1 MHPLL
6 TAPLVAGPSQHWDQ
20 DYDNYG
26 NQGYGNYGNY
36 GYNNQGYGG
45 YGGGYDY
52 SGYNNYYGG
61 YGDYDSES
69 CFWNRERERDVKSGL
84 FLLCNGN
91 VVNVFYKCPFRSG
104 GRIRQ
109 VAAARRSPEQLQTV
123 LTSRHGTHL
132 FQEGTRQP
140 RLRTA
145 GHSQ

>member
-1 MHPLL
+1 MVS
-6 TAPLVAGPSQHWDQ
+6 LVAGPSQHWDQ

-69 CFWNRERERDVKSGL
+69 CFWNREKDVKCGI
-84 FLLCNGN
+84 FLCYGN
-91 VVNVFYKCPFRSG
+91 VDNIFYKMSVQ
-104 GRIRQ
+104 IRR
-109 VAAARRSPEQLQTV
+109 ADTA
-123 LTSRHGTHL
+123 SRHDEAATRTATNRINAMAWPHL
-132 FQEGTRQP
+132 FQEGTCHP
-140 RLRTA
+140 LVRTA
-145 GHSQ
+145 THSQS